1 MLNEERRRAILKLL
15 REDGRVLLKDM
26 ARRFRSSLIAVRKD
40 LDSFDK

>member
-1 MLNEERRRAILKLL
+1 MLNEERRRAILVVL

-26 ARRFRSSLIAVRKD
+26 ARRFRTSLITVRKD

>member
-26 ARRFRSSLIAVRKD
+26 AKRFRTSLSTVRKD
-40 LDSFDK
+40 LDSFDE